1 MFQRILIANR
11 GEIAVR
17 IIRACKALDIESVAV
32 YSTADT
38 DALHAQLADEAVC
51 VGGPSSGDSYLNMEN
66 LLSAAIHTGAEAIHP
81 GYGFLSENS
90 RFAKLCQSCN
100 IAFIGP
106 SADTIAKMGD
116 KSQAKKLMKE
126 AGVPLVPGSA
136 AEVSLDEGK
145 ELVRSIGVPVLIKA
159 SAGGGGRGMRIVRNE
174 EDFESAFRAARQEAE
189 AAFGHGGVYIEKLI
203 ENPRHIEVQILADK
217 YGNIVHLGE
226 RDCSIQRRNQKIVEE
241 APSSIDDDMK
251 ASLFDSACKAAEH
264 VGYENAGTV
273 EFIVD
278 EDGFYFIEMNTRLQV
293 EHPVTEM
300 ISGIDIVKEQIRIA
314 SESPLSITQEDI
326 SFDGHAIEVR
336 INAEDPMHD
345 FRPSPSRIDLLHIPQ
360 GPGVRFDSMAYTDY
374 LIPPHYDSLIGKL
387 IVHGR
392 DRPDAILKLRAA
404 LDEIIIEGVKTNQTF
419 LMMIALSQPFREND
433 IDTSFIR
440 THLKRLLSYAS

>member
-100 IAFIGP
+100 IAFIAP